1 MAAPAAAERDA
12 TERLRFLDAVRGFAL
27 LLMIVNH
34 TGRWWQDGAM
44 GWPRYNLIYAS
55 MAVGAPLFLFLVG
68 FCLPLSFARR
78 RPSGSLA
85 AVAGRFLQRVARLI
99 LASWLLNFLV
109 FRDEPF
115 WEGGVLQTI
124 GLGIILAL
132 PPMLV
137 LHRRG
142 ARSAL
147 LVIAGLLYALFS
159 VSYAGVRAWVLD
171 HPVLGRIFFFEFAP
185 WPWICLVWI
194 GLALGWTW
202 ALQDRP
208 ERRARYLAIMTGA
221 GVVSLA
227 AFAIWDW
234 QHGTPLHLSL
244 AFKRDFIVNTH
255 WIARGVTTLLC
266 LGSVFVLLGLA
277 YYLVEVKRLPVGWL
291 VILGRTSLMLYFI
304 HHLLVLTLTH
314 DWLGWKLNS
323 WWSYGLANA
332 VLLVV
337 LLYLGKLWLELKS
350 IARGRLRPPRASAV
364 AG

>member
-1 MAAPAAAERDA
+1 MAAPAGAERGA
-12 TERLRFLDAVRGFAL
+12 SERLQFLDAVRGFAL

-78 RPSGSLA
+78 RPTGSLA
-85 AVAGRFLQRVARLI
+85 AVAGKFLQRGARLI
-99 LASWLLNFLV
+99 VASWCLNLLV

-137 LHRRG
+137 MHRRG
-142 ARSAL
+142 VRSAL
-147 LVIAGLLYALFS
+147 VVLAVALYALFS
-159 VSYAGVRAWVLD
+159 ISYERVLAWLPA
-171 HPVLGRIFFFEFAP
+171 HPVLGRVFLFEFAP
-185 WPWICLVWI
+185 WPWISVVWI

-202 ALQDRP
+202 ALLDTP
-208 ERRARYLAIMTGA
+208 ARRARYLTIMCAVGIA
-221 GVVSLA
+221 CLA
-227 AFAIWDW
+227 AFAIWDRL
-234 QHGTPLHLSL
+234 HGTPPHLSL
-244 AFKRDFIVNTH
+244 AFKRDFIVNSH

-277 YYLVEVKRLPVGWL
+277 YYLVEINRMPVGWL
-291 VILGRTSLMLYFI
+291 VVLGRTALMLYFV
-304 HHLLVLTLTH
+304 HHLIVLTLAH

-323 WWSYGLANA
+323 WWTYGLANA

-337 LLYLGKLWLELKS
+337 LVYLGKLWLELKS
-350 IARGRLRPPRASAV
+350 IAGGRLRPSRPSAV
-364 AG
+364 PS